1 MAQAEGGH
9 VMSIS
14 TTALGFKYQ
23 AEGIKLTTVKTF
35 FEFIGLLVTG
45 VAMVATLA
53 VLQIATLKRMHRR
66 RGKGHE
72 NRRH

>member
-1 MAQAEGGH
+1 
-9 VMSIS
+9 
-14 TTALGFKYQ
+14 
-23 AEGIKLTTVKTF
+23 LTTVKTF
-35 FEFIGLLVTG
+35 FEFLGLLVTG

-53 VLQIATLKRMHRR
+53 ILQIATLKRMNRR

>member
-1 MAQAEGGH
+1 MRGRGH
-9 VMSIS
+9 R
-14 TTALGFKYQ
+14 
-23 AEGIKLTTVKTF
+23 LTTVKTF

-45 VAMVATLA
+45 AAMVATLA